1 MPGLLK
7 ISSRNIAAQN
17 PAGLRIR
24 LERSPPGCGPRYYE
38 IALTRDLW
46 GAPVLMRAWGGVGR
60 ARGGDREERFATLT
74 EARRA
79 ATAWLR
85 AKRRRGYRRV

>member
-60 ARGGDREERFATLT
+60 ARGGALQMVANCRPTKP
-74 EARRA
+74 EAIGG
-79 ATAWLR
+79 LSQF
-85 AKRRRGYRRV
+85 